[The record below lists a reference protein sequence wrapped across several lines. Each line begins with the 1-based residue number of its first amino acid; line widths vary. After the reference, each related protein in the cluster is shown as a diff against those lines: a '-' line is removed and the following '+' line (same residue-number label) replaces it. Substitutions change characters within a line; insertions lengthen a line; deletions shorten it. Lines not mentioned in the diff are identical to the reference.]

1 MKKICSKCGKDE
13 TQVDFQKKGFS
24 KKGKQRY
31 YPYCKICQSLI
42 NNKNNA
48 EIVGTLL
55 NFSSDYEVAKYLK
68 DHPIKRTLAGSI
80 LAEMAKYH
88 FNNNRTAGA

>member
-1 MKKICSKCGKDE
+1 MIKICSKCGKDE
-13 TQVDFQKKGFS
+13 NQVKFNKKGFTRN
-24 KKGKQRY
+24 GVQRY

-48 EIVGTLL
+48 GIVGTLL

-68 DHPIKRTLAGSI
+68 DHPIKRTLANS
-80 LAEMAKYH
+80 LLEAMANYH

>member
-13 TQVDFQKKGFS
+13 TQVKFNKKGFS
-24 KKGKQRY
+24 KSGEQRY
-31 YPYCKICQSLI
+31 YPDCKACQSKA

-48 EIVGTLL
+48 GIVGTLL
-55 NFSSDYEVAKYLK
+55 NFSSDLEVSKYLK